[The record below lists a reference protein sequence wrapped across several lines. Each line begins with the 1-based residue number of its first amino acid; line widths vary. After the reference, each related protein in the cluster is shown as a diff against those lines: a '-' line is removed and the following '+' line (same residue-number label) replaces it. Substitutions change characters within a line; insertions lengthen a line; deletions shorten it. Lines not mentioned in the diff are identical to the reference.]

1 MNQGMPAHAGRYEL
15 LSLLGEGGM
24 ARAYLAVARG
34 QAGFDKLVVVKRIRP
49 ELASDQ
55 EFLGM
60 FLDESRI
67 AVRLHHPNVVHTHE
81 VFEDEGQHVLV
92 LEYLEGH
99 TLAELL
105 RRVGRAQMPLE
116 EHLWVLCQVL
126 AGLHHA
132 HQLADYDGQPL
143 GIIHR
148 DVSPSNVFI
157 TYDGAVKL
165 MDFGIAKAAGAVSS
179 TERGTVKGKLGYGAP
194 EQFRAGTVDAR
205 ADVYSV
211 GVMLW
216 EALARRRRKTAET
229 RPAIIEARVAGQE
242 PKIREV
248 CPDAPLTLAELCDRA
263 TALDPRHRPPT
274 AAALQFQLERYLAG
288 AARQAGRVELGEL
301 VSRLFRNER
310 LTMLRRIEQQLAG
323 GSPTPLPAAPAGP
336 PSASSASASASTS
349 GASAS
354 LGDSVIQPPSHSQLY
369 SLDAQELPPTTWN
382 QHRRLLVGGGI
393 GAAAVA
399 LVATLYAVSGR
410 APAPIAQPA
419 PPQAPAVAVDR
430 ASAPAH
436 APAVGATAFT
446 GVVPPRAPGATGTTV
461 ELTISAEP
469 RNATLKLDDE
479 LLDGNP
485 YRGSVARDRR
495 LHVVRASAP
504 GFATAERQI
513 SFEVD
518 SKVELVLRPAGRA
531 ATRGRGLAAG
541 GDLSVVPPP
550 VGEPPLRAPRGEGGG
565 SRAPRIEPGADLPA
579 PERAAP
585 RRQLDEQ
592 DPYR

>member
-1 MNQGMPAHAGRYEL
+1 MNQGMPARAGRYEL

-24 ARAYLAVARG
+24 ARVYLAVERG
-34 QAGFDKLVVVKRIRP
+34 QEGFHKLAVVKRIRP

-60 FLDESRI
+60 FLDEARI

-81 VFEDEGQHVLV
+81 VFEAEGQHVLV

-157 TYDGAVKL
+157 THDGAVKL

-194 EQFRAGTVDAR
+194 EQFRAGKIDAR

-229 RPAIIEARVAGQE
+229 RPAIIEARIGGQE
-242 PKIREV
+242 PRIREV
-248 CPDAPLTLAELCDRA
+248 CPETPLILAELCDRA

-288 AARQAGRVELGEL
+288 AARQAGRTELAEL
-301 VSRLFRNER
+301 MNRLFRNER
-310 LTMLRRIEQQLAG
+310 LTMRRRIEQQLAG
-323 GSPTPLPAAPAGP
+323 GSPTPVPAPPA
-336 PSASSASASASTS
+336 ASASASTS
-349 GASAS
+349 SSSAS
-354 LGDSVIQPPSHSQLY
+354 LSSSDGIGQPPSHSQLY
-369 SLDAQELPPTTWN
+369 TGEAQVLPTTWN
-382 QHRRLLVGGGI
+382 QHRRWLIGGGV
-393 GAAAVA
+393 GAAALAVA
-399 LVATLYAVSGR
+399 VTIYATSGGV
-410 APAPIAQPA
+410 PAPEAVRPRPPEPPA
-419 PPQAPAVAVDR
+419 IAVDR
-430 ASAPAH
+430 ASGAVHPPPA
-436 APAVGATAFT
+436 GATALT
-446 GVVPPRAPGATGTTV
+446 GLVPRPALGRTIDLSITV
-461 ELTISAEP
+461 EP
-469 RNATLKLDDE
+469 RHAAVKLDDE
-479 LLDGNP
+479 ALEGNP
-485 YRGSVARDRR
+485 YRGSVTRDGRV
-495 LHVVRASAP
+495 HVVRASAP
-504 GFATAERQI
+504 GFAPVERRVT
-513 SFEVD
+513 FD
-518 SKVELVLRPAGRA
+518 GDARVEIVLRPAGRA
-531 ATRGRGLAAG
+531 AARARGPGA
-541 GDLSVVPPP
+541 DLSVEPPP
-550 VGEPPLRAPRGEGGG
+550 VSEPTARTPRTEPGG
-565 SRAPRIEPGADLPA
+565 RAPRIEPGADLPTPA
-579 PERAAP
+579 RAGP